1 MFLDQIVTN
10 ANLFFL
16 ILVRVFAMIAV
27 APLFSSESV
36 PDIVR
41 ANPVDSLDWADYVD
55 TLPQADPS

>member
-1 MFLDQIVTN
+1 MTIRFETRSTGPGPAKTFPDT
-10 ANLFFL
+10 
-16 ILVRVFAMIAV
+16 
-27 APLFSSESV
+27 V